1 MNNSLIALIGVP
13 IAGFAIAAGTT
24 PLARRIGLRL
34 GISAERSADSQ
45 AGERVPVFGGA
56 AIVAGIIGSLAMFG
70 VLPGWVSF
78 CAVTMWTVGVIDDA
92 RELRPREK
100 LAAQVIVAIAVV
112 TALPR
117 LPLSPWPALDFAM
130 AVLWLTVTSNAFN
143 LVDGLDG
150 LAAGTGIVAGAALA
164 LTGIVQHDAALATVG
179 LAVAGA
185 LGGFLVFNLHPAS
198 IFMGDAGALSIGMLL
213 GVMSLHGG
221 MLAHNSRLTKYV
233 YPILVMLMPLLDT
246 GIVSITRLATGN
258 SVSRHGLDHSH
269 NRLLS
274 LGLSEKSAVAVA
286 WSMAGVGAVCAVAA
300 SLLSHAYLLTML
312 PFAMVAAA
320 TIALFMMD
328 LTFDTNPPGL
338 AYGYG
343 RGVARFILS
352 FGYKRRIAEALVDVA
367 LISAAYFGANLL
379 RRNFVIDDAMVNGLM
394 YSLPGVLLATYS
406 AFLIAGIYRG
416 IWRYTGLSDGIRF
429 ANGAVLA
436 GIFIVPAS
444 MVLTIDLSGSILV
457 LYVILIFNL
466 LVLTRSSFQA
476 IRRATGYLAA
486 PTERV
491 VVVGAGRIGMAA
503 VSYLFSER
511 RQEIRLVGFIDDDGF
526 KLGKLVHGQRVLGSS
541 ADLERV
547 YRASP
552 FDQVLIAVDEISDER
567 LARIGEF
574 ARRHELVIRRFTIA
588 LSDVRDGAPA
598 LSLVESGYDRLARRH
613 SRPAS

>member
-1 MNNSLIALIGVP
+1 VNDSLITLVGVP
-13 IAGFAIAAGTT
+13 IAGFAIALGTI

-34 GISAERSADSQ
+34 GISATRSEDSQ
-45 AGERVPVFGGA
+45 ASERVPVFGGA
-56 AIVAGIIGSLAMFG
+56 AIIVGILGSLAMFG
-70 VLPGWVSF
+70 VLPGWVAF
-78 CAVTMWTVGVIDDA
+78 CAVAMWTVGVIDDA

-112 TALPR
+112 IAIPR
-117 LPLSPWPALDFAM
+117 VVLSPWPAVDFAL
-130 AVLWLTVTSNAFN
+130 AVLWLTAISNAYN
-143 LVDGLDG
+143 LIDGLDG
-150 LAAGTGIVAGAALA
+150 LAAGAGIVAGGAVA
-164 LTGIVQHDAALATVG
+164 LTGILQHDPALATLG

-185 LGGFLVFNLHPAS
+185 LGGFLVFNLYPAS
-198 IFMGDAGALSIGMLL
+198 IFMGDAGALSVGMLL
-213 GVMSLHGG
+213 GVMSLQGG

-233 YPILVMLMPLLDT
+233 YPILVMLVPLLDT

-269 NRLLS
+269 NRLVS
-274 LGLSEKSAVAVA
+274 LGLTGRSAVTVA
-286 WSMAGVGAVCAVAA
+286 WAIAAVGSGCAVTA
-300 SLLSHAYLLTML
+300 SMLPHAYLLTML

-379 RRNFVIDDAMVNGLM
+379 RRNFAINDLMVNGLM
-394 YSLPGVLLATYS
+394 YSLPGVLLATYP
-406 AFLIAGIYRG
+406 AFMIAGIYRG
-416 IWRYTGLSDGIRF
+416 IWRYAGLSDGIRF

-444 MVLTIDLSGSILV
+444 MVLPIDLSGSILV

-466 LVLTRSSFQA
+466 LVLTRSSFQT
-476 IRRATGYLAA
+476 IRRAIGHLAA

-491 VVVGAGRIGMAA
+491 IVVGAGRIGMAA

-511 RQEIRLVGFIDDDGF
+511 RQEIRLVGFIDDDSF
-526 KLGKLVHGQRVLGSS
+526 KLGKLMHGQRVLGTS
-541 ADLERV
+541 ADLDRV
-547 YRASP
+547 YAASP
-552 FDQVLIAVDEISDER
+552 FDQILIAVDEISPDR
-567 LARIGEF
+567 LTRIEDF
-574 ARRHELVIRRFTIA
+574 AHRHELTVRRFTIA
-588 LSDVRDGAPA
+588 LNDIPA
-598 LSLVESGYDRLARRH
+598 VPLSIVEKRA
-613 SRPAS
+613 

>member
-1 MNNSLIALIGVP
+1 LNDSLITLIGVP
-13 IAGFAIAAGTT
+13 VAGFAIAAGTI

-34 GISAERSADSQ
+34 GIWAERRGDTH
-45 AGERVPVFGGA
+45 AGERIPVFGGA
-56 AIVAGIIGSLAMFG
+56 AIVAAIVGSLAMFG
-70 VLPGWVSF
+70 VLPGWVVF
-78 CAVTMWTVGVIDDA
+78 CAIAMWVVGVIDDA

-100 LAAQVIVAIAVV
+100 LAAQIVVAIAVV
-112 TALPR
+112 MAMSR
-117 LPLSPWPALDFAM
+117 IALSPWPAVDFAL

-150 LAAGTGIVAGAALA
+150 LAAGTGVVAGIVLA
-164 LTGIVQHDAALATVG
+164 ITGIVQHDAALATVG
-179 LAVAGA
+179 LATTGA
-185 LGGFLVFNLHPAS
+185 LAGFLLFNLYPAS
-198 IFMGDAGALSIGMLL
+198 IFMGDAGALSVGMLL

-221 MLAHNSRLTKYV
+221 MLAHNSRLTPYV
-233 YPILVMLMPLLDT
+233 YPVLVMLMPLLDT
-246 GIVSITRLATGN
+246 GIVSVTRLATGN
-258 SVSRHGLDHSH
+258 SISRHGLDHSH

-274 LGLSEKSAVAVA
+274 LGLSEKSVVMVA
-286 WSMAGVGAVCAVAA
+286 WTIAAVGAAWALAA
-300 SLLSHAYLLTML
+300 ILLPHAYLLTML
-312 PFAMVAAA
+312 PFTMVAVA

-343 RGVARFILS
+343 RGVARLILS
-352 FGYKRRIAEALVDVA
+352 FGYKRRIVEATVDVA
-367 LISAAYFGANLL
+367 LIAAAYFGANLL
-379 RRNFVIDDAMVNGLM
+379 RRNFVVDTPMLTRLM
-394 YSLPGVLLATYS
+394 YSMPGMMLATYP

-444 MVLTIDLSGSILV
+444 MVLSIDLSGSIVV
-457 LYVILIFNL
+457 LYVILLFNL
-466 LVLTRSSFQA
+466 LVLTRSSFQT
-476 IRRATGYLAA
+476 IRRAIGYLAA

-511 RQEIRLVGFIDDDGF
+511 GQGIRLVGFIDDDGF

-552 FDQVLIAVDEISDER
+552 FDQVLIADDEISAER
-567 LARIGEF
+567 LGRIAEF
-574 ARRHELVIRRFTIA
+574 ARRHELVVRRFAIA
-588 LSDVRDGAPA
+588 LSDIRDGAPV
-598 LSLVESGYDRLARRH
+598 LSIVEKRA
-613 SRPAS
+613 

>member
-1 MNNSLIALIGVP
+1 M
-13 IAGFAIAAGTT
+13 T

-34 GISAERSADSQ
+34 GISAERSDDSQ
-45 AGERVPVFGGA
+45 AGEQVPVFGGA
-56 AIVAGIIGSLAMFG
+56 AIIAGIVGPLAMFG
-70 VLPGWVSF
+70 ILPGWVTF
-78 CAVTMWTVGVIDDA
+78 CAVAMWVVGVIDDA

-100 LAAQVIVAIAVV
+100 LAAQVIVAIAIVM
-112 TALPR
+112 ALPR
-117 LPLSPWPALDFAM
+117 FPLSPWPAVDFTL

-150 LAAGTGIVAGAALA
+150 LAAGSGIIAGAALA

-179 LAVAGA
+179 LAVTGA
-185 LGGFLVFNLHPAS
+185 LGGFLIFNLYPAS
-198 IFMGDAGALSIGMLL
+198 IFMGDAGALSVGMLL
-213 GVMSLHGG
+213 GVMSLQGG
-221 MLAHNSRLTKYV
+221 LLAHNSRLTPYL
-233 YPILVMLMPLLDT
+233 YPVLVMLMPLLDT
-246 GIVSITRLATGN
+246 GIVSVTRLATGN
-258 SVSRHGLDHSH
+258 SISRHGLDHSH
-269 NRLLS
+269 NRLLL
-274 LGLSEKSAVAVA
+274 LGLSERAVAAVA
-286 WSMAGVGAVCAVAA
+286 WSIAAVGAAWAVAA
-300 SLLSHAYLLTML
+300 SLLSHAYVLTML
-312 PFAMVAAA
+312 PFTMVAVA

-379 RRNFVIDDAMVNGLM
+379 RRNFAIDDGMVNDLM
-394 YSLPGVLLATYS
+394 YSLPGVLLATYP
-406 AFLIAGIYRG
+406 AFVIAGIYRG

-436 GIFIVPAS
+436 GIFMVPAS
-444 MVLTIDLSGSILV
+444 MVLPIDLSGSILV

-466 LVLTRSSFQA
+466 LVLTRSSFQT
-476 IRRATGYLAA
+476 IRRAIGYLAA

-491 VVVGAGRIGMAA
+491 VVIGAGRIGTAA

-552 FDQVLIAVDEISDER
+552 FDQVLIADDEISAER

-574 ARRHELVIRRFTIA
+574 ARRHELVLRRFTIE
-588 LSDVRDGAPA
+588 LSDVRNGAPA
-598 LSLVESGYDRLARRH
+598 LSMVEGGYDRPLARH
-613 SRPAS
+613 ARPTS

>member
-1 MNNSLIALIGVP
+1 MP
-13 IAGFAIAAGTT
+13 IAGFAIAAGTI

-34 GISAERSADSQ
+34 GITAERSADSEPS
-45 AGERVPVFGGA
+45 ERVPVFGGA
-56 AIVAGIIGSLAMFG
+56 AIIAGIVGALAMFG
-70 VLPGWVSF
+70 VLPEWVAF
-78 CAVTMWTVGVIDDA
+78 CAVAMWIVGVIDDA

-112 TALPR
+112 IALPR
-117 LPLSPWPALDFAM
+117 VALSPWPALDFAL
-130 AVLWLTVTSNAFN
+130 AVLWLTAISNAFN
-143 LVDGLDG
+143 LIDGLDG
-150 LAAGTGIVAGAALA
+150 LAAGTGIIAGAALA
-164 LTGIVQHDAALATVG
+164 LTGIVLHDAALATVG

-185 LGGFLVFNLHPAS
+185 LGGFLVFNFYPAS
-198 IFMGDAGALSIGMLL
+198 IFMGDAGALSVGMLL
-213 GVMSLHGG
+213 GVLSLHGG
-221 MLAHNSRLTKYV
+221 VLAATNSRLTKFV
-233 YPILVMLMPLLDT
+233 YPILMMLMPLLDT
-246 GIVSITRLATGN
+246 SIVSVTRLATGN

-274 LGLSEKSAVAVA
+274 LGLSGQSAVTVG
-286 WSMAGVGAVCAVAA
+286 WSIAAVGATCAVVA
-300 SLLSHAYLLTML
+300 SMLPHAYLLTIL
-312 PFAMVAAA
+312 PFAMVAGA

-379 RRNFVIDDAMVNGLM
+379 RRNFAIDDLMVNALM
-394 YSLPGVLLATYS
+394 YSLPGVLLATYP
-406 AFLIAGIYRG
+406 AFIIAGIYRG

-444 MVLTIDLSGSILV
+444 MLLPIDLSGSILV

-466 LVLTRSSFQA
+466 LVLTRSSFQT
-476 IRRATGYLAA
+476 IRRAIGYLAA

-503 VSYLFSER
+503 VGYLFSER

-567 LARIGEF
+567 LRRIDDF
-574 ARRHELVIRRFTIA
+574 ARRHQLVVRRFSIA
-588 LSDVRDGAPA
+588 LSDVRDGPSA
-598 LSLVESGYDRLARRH
+598 LSIVEKRA
-613 SRPAS
+613 

>member
-1 MNNSLIALIGVP
+1 MNYSLLPLIGVP
-13 IAGFAIAAGTT
+13 IAGFAIAAGTI
-24 PLARRIGLRL
+24 PLARRIGLRH
-34 GISAERSADSQ
+34 GIWAERGGDSH
-45 AGERVPVFGGA
+45 AGERIPVFGGA
-56 AIVAGIIGSLAMFG
+56 AIIAGIVASLAMFG
-70 VLPGWVSF
+70 VLPPWVAF
-78 CAVTMWTVGVIDDA
+78 CAIAMWIVGVIDDA

-100 LAAQVIVAIAVV
+100 LAAQVVVAIAVV
-112 TALPR
+112 MAMPR
-117 LPLSPWPALDFAM
+117 FALSPWPAVDFAV

-150 LAAGTGIVAGAALA
+150 LAAGTGVVASAAVA
-164 LTGIVQHDAALATVG
+164 ITGIMQNDPALATVG

-185 LGGFLVFNLHPAS
+185 LGGFLLFNLYPAS
-198 IFMGDAGALSIGMLL
+198 IFMGDAGALSVGMLL
-213 GVMSLHGG
+213 GVMSLQGG
-221 MLAHNSRLTKYV
+221 LLAHNSHLTPYV
-233 YPILVMLMPLLDT
+233 YPVLVMLMPLLDT
-246 GIVSITRLATGN
+246 GIVSVTRLATGN
-258 SVSRHGLDHSH
+258 SISRHGLDHSH

-274 LGLSEKSAVAVA
+274 LGLSEKSVVAVG
-286 WSMAGVGAVCAVAA
+286 WSIAAVGAAWALAA
-300 SLLSHAYLLTML
+300 ILLQHAYLLTML
-312 PFAMVAAA
+312 PFTMVAVA

-352 FGYKRRIAEALVDVA
+352 FGYKRRIAEAMVDVA

-379 RRNFVIDDAMVNGLM
+379 RRNFLIDGAMLNGLL
-394 YSLPGVLLATYS
+394 YSMPGVLLATYP

-444 MVLTIDLSGSILV
+444 MVVTVDLSGSIVV
-457 LYVILIFNL
+457 LYVILLFNL
-466 LVLTRSSFQA
+466 LVLTRSSFQT
-476 IRRATGYLAA
+476 IRRAIGYLAA

-491 VVVGAGRIGMAA
+491 VVVGAGRIGAAA

-552 FDQVLIAVDEISDER
+552 FDQVLIADNEISNER
-567 LARIGEF
+567 LERIAEF
-574 ARRHELVIRRFTIA
+574 ARRYELAVRRFTIA
-588 LSDVRDGAPA
+588 LSDIRDGASDSSMLEERA
-598 LSLVESGYDRLARRH
+598 
-613 SRPAS
+613 